1 MTTVAALPWSFD
13 ALCDWRSQSIHR
25 WQPAQREEETNSQR
39 GSHHAGRSRGMSSER
54 ARAELLFTRN
64 SRNSKGYEQSCLFT
78 LDGHIPSSALLLDSG
93 PVLPYIVGGLS
104 LYSALNR
111 SNKSLIDNRCTGQ
124 RVISYNIYPKI
135 CTRSHHPGKENK
147 EILNFRFTLPWLVER
162 IPDLTLLAEGIE
174 SYIKEAKKEYGKS
187 QNEDPLE
194 IAVSERKALSM
205 RSVIEQIIKTD
216 TLYKEIQIIRRD
228 LYRPMASI
236 AFIVLLSIL
245 GILLLQLTLFKD
257 CPVWPNSIAILVFV
271 LSVGT
276 MVRVIYLI
284 LKWTGSRKKYSKTI
298 RRMKTATV

>member
-1 MTTVAALPWSFD
+1 MDTSQVLLYYFSTVAQVFAAIL
-13 ALCDWRSQSIHR
+13 
-25 WQPAQREEETNSQR
+25 
-39 GSHHAGRSRGMSSER
+39 G
-54 ARAELLFTRN
+54 
-64 SRNSKGYEQSCLFT
+64 
-78 LDGHIPSSALLLDSG
+78 
-93 PVLPYIVGGLS
+93 VGGLFAVFR
-104 LYSALNR
+104 LEQIKQIVNR
-111 SNKSLIDNRCTGQ
+111 QIDVLGQ
-124 RVISYNIYPKI
+124 RVISYNIYPKDMQLYP
-135 CTRSHHPGKENK
+135 HHPGKENK

-284 LKWTGSRKKYSKTI
+284 LKWTGSEEKAFQDNPQNENSQE
-298 RRMKTATV
+298 A